1 MTDPVVDIATLT
13 ARVLLAAVQW
23 YDANPP
29 GLGEVFN
36 DELRPLRNAVEAFRA
51 ACQPRA
57 LTWGQ
62 VPAGWEVRAPDG
74 RWYAVERTWRTATG
88 TQGVIMLGKTWQRDP
103 TGPVMAR
110 PGAPNPTD
118 VALAALGWPQVL
130 EDGS

>member
-1 MTDPVVDIATLT
+1 MTDPMVDIATLT
-13 ARVLLAAVQW
+13 ARVLAAAVQW
-23 YDANPP
+23 YDA
-29 GLGEVFN
+29 GRDAGRHTREGTLAS
-36 DELRPLRNAVEAFRA
+36 AVEAFQA

-74 RWYAVERTWRTATG
+74 RWYALERTWRTATG
-88 TQGVIMLGKTWQRDP
+88 TQAVIMLGRTWQRDP
-103 TGPVMAR
+103 AGPVTAR